1 MDSPGGRIIVLIS
14 ADNLSNQMLVYSI
27 NKELDVDCTIYS
39 HSLNKFPDGSELRP
53 DILSSKD
60 VSFLFL
66 VDCKDADIEAMTRT
80 IIDNP
85 LLNDHLIAFYNL
97 SDYSESEVKALTKR
111 VRGFFYTD
119 DSMELFLKGVN
130 AIFEGE
136 VWISRQI
143 LLRYIMN
150 HVEGHKK
157 DAGQSVQ
164 LTQREQQILSLMSAG
179 VCNEEISDRLCISV
193 NTVKTHMYNIYKKIQ
208 VSNRLQAALWAARN
222 L

>member
-1 MDSPGGRIIVLIS
+1 MDSQGGRKIILIC

-27 NKELDVDCTIYS
+27 KKELDIDCAIYS
-39 HSLNKFPDGSELRP
+39 SPLDRFPEGSPLYQESLEAAENA
-53 DILSSKD
+53 
-60 VSFLFL
+60 FLFL
-66 VDCKDADIEAMTRT
+66 VDCKDADIETMTRDLL
-80 IIDNP
+80 DNP
-85 LLNDHLIAFYNL
+85 LLNDHLVAFYNL
-97 SDYSESEVKALTKR
+97 SNYSESEVKALTRR

-130 AIFEGE
+130 AIFNGE

-150 HVEGHKK
+150 QADGYKN
-157 DAGQSVQ
+157 DADNSIQ

-179 VCNEEISDRLCISV
+179 VDNEEISDKLCISV

>member
-1 MDSPGGRIIVLIS
+1 MDSPSGRQIVLMS

-27 NKELDVDCTIYS
+27 KKELDVDCTIYS
-39 HSLNKFPDGSELRP
+39 HSLNNFPEGSRFNP
-53 DILSSKD
+53 DTLSSGES
-60 VSFLFL
+60 SFLFL
-66 VDCKDADIEAMTRT
+66 IDCKDADIETVTRSV
-80 IIDNP
+80 IDNP
-85 LLNDHLIAFYNL
+85 QLNNHLIAFYNL

-157 DAGQSVQ
+157 DAGQAVQ

-179 VCNEEISDRLCISV
+179 VGNEEIGDRLCISV